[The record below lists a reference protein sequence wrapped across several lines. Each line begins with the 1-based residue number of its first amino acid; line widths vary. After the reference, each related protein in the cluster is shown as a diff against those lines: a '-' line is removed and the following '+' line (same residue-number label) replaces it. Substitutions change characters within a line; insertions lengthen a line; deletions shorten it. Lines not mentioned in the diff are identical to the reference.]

1 LGTRFSLADRHSIRF
16 QGGVYETADVSVVF
30 DQNNCSRR
38 LAHVFFALTAG
49 IQHRLFAAV
58 SCAGSAI
65 VIASA

>member
-1 LGTRFSLADRHSIRF
+1 
-16 QGGVYETADVSVVF
+16 VSVVF